1 MSAFVVARIKK
12 TFEYGVQVNATCV
25 RVRARSIRTYSKKS
39 ESGNHQFQMHF
50 GLIANFDLDQEA
62 FKWQAF
68 GRLLTNYF
76 RSKLV
81 LKASA
86 CNLMLV
92 KIDIWLV
99 TNAMNVDEKRLVA
112 TVHAIVLSQQKF
124 NKN

>member
-1 MSAFVVARIKK
+1 
-12 TFEYGVQVNATCV
+12 
-25 RVRARSIRTYSKKS
+25 
-39 ESGNHQFQMHF
+39 MHF